1 MPLKTYTNTMH
12 CPLPIHLKTP
22 ADFHTHR
29 SSRNRALSTCNA
41 IKNKSH
47 IAETTRYIQKSRNM
61 SLKTCILE
69 RETGICKL
77 YRSSS
82 NKKCKHHQKHKIR
95 IKKKW
100 KQLLRSG
107 GLKKKNLKALQPLIT
122 LPELLKQQETV
133 IRPHK
138 LHILIQSIHQRLLI
152 TEVPHD

>member
-82 NKKCKHHQKHKIR
+82 NKKCKHQNSQKHKIR
-95 IKKKW
+95 KKK
-100 KQLLRSG
+100 KMETIAKKRRA
-107 GLKKKNLKALQPLIT
+107 KKKKPQGTAATYHSSRAPQTTRNSDPSSQTSHTYPKYSP
-122 LPELLKQQETV
+122 TV
-133 IRPHK
+133 AYH
-138 LHILIQSIHQRLLI
+138 
-152 TEVPHD
+152 